1 MLSYLQ
7 NLQDIIGT
15 FVIPLLIALGGLLI
29 AIVLFHL
36 TVILLNI
43 RGRKSISN
51 FKKELKKSLDKEQAG
66 DDREFQPELKEDSRK
81 HRDHFIEVTLETDLP
96 SVRYYNL
103 YDSLDFLEE
112 DLRELSSKT
121 WWKRA
126 QSLYRLK
133 YVSPKDIKKKLDSL
147 AYDKSHNVRLI
158 ALDSLSHF
166 DNPPD
171 LNPLKLFE
179 SFSEILDT
187 FLVMKLLPLEPSKTF
202 VLPLV
207 ESDKSRF
214 RRIGATLMGQPE
226 EKYFIPLLRKLTTDK
241 EGLVR
246 KKATES
252 LGIIGHEDA
261 LEILKRTSQDGKSV
275 VRRASARALGN
286 FPADDSIG
294 TLDRLAEDN
303 NFEVRLSAFN
313 SLSDFGN
320 AGREIIGKHWK
331 ENKRLAREA
340 IFESYQE

>member
-1 MLSYLQ
+1 M
-7 NLQDIIGT
+7 
-15 FVIPLLIALGGLLI
+15 
-29 AIVLFHL
+29 AIVIFHL
-36 TVILLNI
+36 AVILLNI
-43 RGRKSISN
+43 RKRKSASN
-51 FKKELKKSLDKEQAG
+51 FKDNLKKTLDK
-66 DDREFQPELKEDSRK
+66 DRTGHDLEFRQQVKEGSRR

-96 SVRYYNL
+96 STRYDNL
-103 YDSLDFLEE
+103 YDSLDFLEK

-147 AYDKSHNVRLI
+147 VYDKNHDVRLI
-158 ALDSLSHF
+158 ALDSLSHL

-171 LNPLKLFE
+171 LDPIKLFE

-187 FLVMKLLPLEPSKTF
+187 FLVTKLLPLEPSKTF
-202 VLPLV
+202 VLPLA
-207 ESDKSRF
+207 ESNKSRF
-214 RRIGATLMGQPE
+214 RRIGATLMGQPGG
-226 EKYFIPLLRKLTTDK
+226 KNFIPLLQKLATDK

-252 LGIIGHEDA
+252 LGIIGHKNA
-261 LEILKRTSQDGKSV
+261 LEILKRTSQDDKSA

-286 FPADDSIG
+286 FSTDDSIG
-294 TLDRLAEDN
+294 TLDRLAEDK

-313 SLSDFGN
+313 SLSYFGD
-320 AGREIIGKHWK
+320 AGREIIGNHWK
-331 ENKRLAREA
+331 ANKRLAREA